1 MDFLLFY
8 GGLLLAGAVV
18 LALLSYATYRFAKAY
33 LPHPAWTF
41 LAWLPLLAVAGQR
54 GYRWAAF
61 DCLRAARLQAL

>member
-8 GGLLLAGAVV
+8 GGLLL
-18 LALLSYATYRFAKAY
+18 LALVLIALASYATYRFAKAY
-33 LPHPAWTF
+33 LPYPAWTL